1 MTIHSSNT
9 LLRIVTDFLNH
20 TLLSVYINLNFFH
33 HCRIV
38 IVSDIFH
45 YQGRL
50 FWRDLNFEKKNN
62 KYNRI
67 RAYTQS
73 KMANIMHARELA
85 NRLEGSG
92 IKVVSLHPGKRIV
105 QERLWSF

>member
-1 MTIHSSNT
+1 M
-9 LLRIVTDFLNH
+9 
-20 TLLSVYINLNFFH
+20 
-33 HCRIV
+33 

-92 IKVVSLHPGKRIV
+92 IKVVSLHPGKRIPSSRKV
-105 QERLWSF
+105 VDFLGKNSKLFISFENG

>member
-1 MTIHSSNT
+1 M
-9 LLRIVTDFLNH
+9 
-20 TLLSVYINLNFFH
+20 
-33 HCRIV
+33 

-45 YQGRL
+45 YQGRI
-50 FWRDLNFEKKNN
+50 FWRDINFEKKNN

-92 IKVVSLHPGKRIV
+92 IKVVSLHPGTYIYGILSMFVCNRKG
-105 QERLWSF
+105 EDRL

>member
-1 MTIHSSNT
+1 M
-9 LLRIVTDFLNH
+9 LLN
-20 TLLSVYINLNFFH
+20 VYINLDFFH

-105 QERLWSF
+105 QEGLLSF